1 MMNDV
6 LQLLE
11 NLGIDAP
18 AIQLWIFPEEDFAA
32 YRELYGEEACDT
44 YKEYVN
50 DKMEM
55 ARHMGEQGLQTTI
68 VRFPVAY
75 MEEALAK
82 KNLENSPENRACIIG
97 EYKAEGVSSHLGSL
111 EVGGG
116 KTDPNGA
123 IPDNA

>member
-55 ARHMGEQGLQTTI
+55 ARHSVLPAS
-68 VRFPVAY
+68 VHRP
-75 MEEALAK
+75 
-82 KNLENSPENRACIIG
+82 IG
-97 EYKAEGVSSHLGSL
+97 CLGSRMIRRFWAWQL
-111 EVGGG
+111 PADTRQSREGRVDSDRDRQNRRGEGLRPG
-116 KTDPNGA
+116 WLGFPT
-123 IPDNA
+123 